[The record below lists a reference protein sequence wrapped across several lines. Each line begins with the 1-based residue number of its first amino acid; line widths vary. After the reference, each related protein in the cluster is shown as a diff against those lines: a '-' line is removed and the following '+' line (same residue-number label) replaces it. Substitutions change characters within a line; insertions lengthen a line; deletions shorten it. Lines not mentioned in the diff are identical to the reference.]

1 MRKKVL
7 FLPLLL
13 CGLTATGV
21 FATWQYATNPVGEAQ
36 HNVEF
41 IFTFAPPTFTEEQQA
56 AISNFLKVLNDT
68 SANGEF
74 QEVLDYYDGSRNYVN
89 GNDVIRRGNTDN
101 ELIYDLGNTDGYFI
115 IKYDRTESQS
125 GDAESFV
132 VFSTPNAVSGYSGK
146 MVQEVYKTIFLVERD
161 ENGKAVYFREKETLI
176 GEAPYAYD
184 YTLGEASYN
193 TDFWARDISA
203 DTYYKVNLNTNV
215 DEDPSTP
222 VNYNTNNSDLGNFAH
237 FAFTAETRGSYTI
250 TTDKACK
257 IGVYSNLA
265 DNSWGANLEGTRY
278 KVAGTADATA
288 TSLTFTAKA
297 NTKYYIRLTM
307 PEPTDGNYAA
317 YTDDYIVQME
327 VKAN

>member
-41 IFTFAPPTFTEEQQA
+41 IFTFAPPTFTEEQQV

-68 SANGEF
+68 TANGEF
-74 QEVLDYYDGSRNYVN
+74 QEVLDYYGGSRNYVN
-89 GNDVIRRGNTDN
+89 GKDVIRRGNTDN

-146 MVQEVYKTIFLVERD
+146 MVQEVYKTTFLVERD
-161 ENGKAVYFREKETLI
+161 ASGKAVNFREKETLI

-184 YTLGEASYN
+184 NTLRSGSYN
-193 TDFWARDISA
+193 TDLWAKEIVEN
-203 DTYYKVNLNTNV
+203 TYYAANLNTNV
-215 DEDPSTP
+215 DGDPSTV
-222 VNYNTNNSDLGNFAH
+222 VNYNTNNSNFGNFVH
-237 FAFTAETRGSYTI
+237 YAFTAKENGSYTI
-250 TTDKACK
+250 TTDKACT
-257 IGVYSNLA
+257 IGVYKNLA
-265 DNSWGANLEGTRY
+265 DGNWGASLENDTY
-278 KVAGTADATA
+278 KVAGSLDATA
-288 TSLTFTAKA
+288 TTLTFTATA
-297 NTKYYIRLTM
+297 NTTYYIRLTM
-307 PEPTDGNYAA
+307 PRPANGDYNT
-317 YTDDYIVQME
+317 YTSDYNVQMYIV
-327 VKAN
+327 KS